1 MYLRR
6 KKVMK
11 IVLVGKNA
19 FHQAISGIKEKCS
32 HTEDPHLQKDPERT
46 GVVQILGKVVVNDNQ
61 CEKTAERQ
69 FKVLGKMF
77 LLEMFRSGGAYLKKQ
92 YKQQNKYKKI
102 HVKLPY

>member
-1 MYLRR
+1 
-6 KKVMK
+6 MK

-61 CEKTAERQ
+61 CEKP
-69 FKVLGKMF
+69 
-77 LLEMFRSGGAYLKKQ
+77 RSGSSKFF
-92 YKQQNKYKKI
+92 
-102 HVKLPY
+102 VKCSSWKCSGPEELT